1 MIIEMS
7 IENFR
12 SIDAEQTIRF
22 YAPKSGNYLLQN
34 TVECKDA
41 GFSILKTSGFYG
53 ANGSGKSTFVRALA
67 VLTHLVDKSYRFPDD
82 KAITPYEPCAFRSDG
97 ENGDVRMSIEFD
109 VPDGHGERQRY
120 LYSFAYNAGEVTF
133 ERLSCYNGKRESL
146 LFKREAGVTAS
157 EMQFGIAMRGGRR
170 KIAFFRN
177 QLYLSVAG
185 QTPDAPEIVRRA
197 ATYLRRDIV
206 AGTLPT
212 AYGDD
217 TILRDD
223 RLAVLGKVIG
233 NIDIGV
239 TGIRRERRAVDMPES
254 QFPQWMPEKLK
265 RRFVEKASTKY
276 IFRHDVRDGKS
287 AEIELDE
294 ESDGTIRFFSMLPM
308 IVDALATGGTIVID
322 ELESSMHPMMAEMI
336 VKLFNSDEL
345 NHGQAQ
351 LIYTTH
357 NINLLSQ
364 DILRRD
370 QIWFVEKRDGRSV
383 YYSLDDFDKRSVTP
397 TSPFVRWYLE
407 GRFGALPA
415 IDFAAIVEQIKILQ
429 KDMEVGRAKEN

>member
-22 YAPKSGNYLLQN
+22 HASKCGNSLLQN

-53 ANGSGKSTFVRALA
+53 ANGSGKSTFVRALVA
-67 VLTHLVDKSYRFPDD
+67 LTYLVDKSYRFADD
-82 KAITPYEPCAFRSDG
+82 KSIPPYEPCAFRSDG

-109 VPDGHGERQRY
+109 VPSGRGGRQRY
-120 LYSFAYNAGEVTF
+120 LYSLSYNAREVTF

-146 LFKREAGVTAS
+146 LFKREAGMTAS
-157 EMQFGIAMRGGRR
+157 EMQYGIAMRGGKR
-170 KIAFFRN
+170 KIAFFGN

-206 AGTLPT
+206 SGPSPDC
-212 AYGDD
+212 YDD
-217 TILRDD
+217 DSLLQDD
-223 RLAVLGKVIG
+223 RLDILGKVIG
-233 NIDIGV
+233 NIDVGV
-239 TGIRRERRAVDMPES
+239 TGIRRERRSVDIPDS
-254 QFPQWMPEKLK
+254 QFPKWMPQSLK
-265 RRFVEKASTKY
+265 NRFTEKASTKNL
-276 IFRHDVRDGKS
+276 FRHDVRGGRF
-287 AEIELDE
+287 AEIELDD
-294 ESDGTIRFFSMLPM
+294 ESDGTRRFFSMLPM
-308 IVDALATGGTIVID
+308 IVDALATGGTIVVD

-429 KDMEVGRAKEN
+429 KDVEAGHAKEG